1 MRHHKDEPSA
11 GALARGPA
19 KTSDIES
26 TRRDLVEAE
35 RRAARML
42 HAAASRHRREAARRA
57 QAHAAAPPPPSP

>member
-1 MRHHKDEPSA
+1 MRQHKDEPPA

-35 RRAARML
+35 RRTARTL
-42 HAAASRHRREAARRA
+42 NAAASRHRRDAARRERI
-57 QAHAAAPPPPSP
+57 QASAPPPP